1 MTIVDLIVKKK
12 KKNQKTHN
20 LQYSISFILP
30 FWGILL
36 SFKTTLLDNQYCR
49 CIKDMKID
57 L

>member
-12 KKNQKTHN
+12 KKKKAHN
-20 LQYSISFILP
+20 LQYSINFILH
-30 FWGILL
+30 FWDILL
-36 SFKTTLLDNQYCR
+36 SFKTTLLDKHYYP